1 VGGDRDLASVGALVA
16 DRARCQI
23 LVALGDGR
31 ALPAGRLAAV
41 AEVSASTASSHLHK
55 LVAGGLLVV
64 ENEGRRRN
72 YRLADPEV
80 AVLVEA
86 LERLAPILPIRSLGQ
101 SQQVRAWRQ
110 ARVCYDH
117 VAGALGVE
125 LMRSLLER
133 GHVGPVHE
141 PAGADPDQ
149 ARYAITSGGAAFLGT
164 LGIVIPAGRR
174 PVRHHMD
181 STEDGSHISG
191 ILGRALLARFVDL
204 GWLQRHKSRRLH
216 ITPEGR
222 KGFGQHFGISLD
234 DLRVFRKRASYGY
247 QGAGFVGSRVSRW
260 SGPGR
265 AGTHQTTVSVGSFV
279 RSI

>member
-1 VGGDRDLASVGALVA
+1 VGGDRDLASIGALVA
-16 DRARCQI
+16 DRARCQM

-31 ALPAGRLAAV
+31 PQPAGRLAAV

-64 ENEGRRRN
+64 ENEGRQRN

-80 AVLVEA
+80 AVLIEA
-86 LERLAPILPIRSLGQ
+86 LERLAPARPIRSLGQ

-117 VAGALGVE
+117 VAGTLGVE

-133 GHVGPVHE
+133 GYVGPVRE
-141 PAGADPDQ
+141 PAGADPGQ
-149 ARYAITSGGAAFLGT
+149 ARYAITSGGRTFLDT
-164 LGIVIPAGRR
+164 LGVVVPPGRQL
-174 PVRHHMD
+174 VRHHGD

-191 ILGRALLARFVDL
+191 LLGRALLARFVDL
-204 GWLQRHKSRRLH
+204 GWLQRHNNRRLH

-222 KGFGQHFGISLD
+222 KGFGRQFEVSLD
-234 DLRVFRKRASYGY
+234 D
-247 QGAGFVGSRVSRW
+247 
-260 SGPGR
+260 
-265 AGTHQTTVSVGSFV
+265 
-279 RSI
+279 